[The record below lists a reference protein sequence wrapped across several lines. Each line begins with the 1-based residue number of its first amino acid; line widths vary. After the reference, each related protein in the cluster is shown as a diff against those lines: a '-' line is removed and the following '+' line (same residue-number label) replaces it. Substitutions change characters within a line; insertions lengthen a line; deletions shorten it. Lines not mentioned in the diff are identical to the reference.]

1 MSERTTP
8 EDRTQLAVSEQG
20 ATDREYI
27 RDELKLKD
35 LQDAYRLGVA
45 VALAK
50 ELPPAPE
57 GLRRPNTYG
66 TGDVDPDG
74 ALRASILAVRE
85 DHGGRPYTLLQRLA
99 EAGLRD
105 IAAYLNEG
113 RPIRQYLSSLLPAA
127 DEPPRSAT

>member
-1 MSERTTP
+1 MSDPNTM

-20 ATDREYI
+20 TEDREYI
-27 RDELKLKD
+27 RDELQLKE

-50 ELPPAPE
+50 ELPAAPE
-57 GLRRPNTYG
+57 GIRRTNTYG

-74 ALRASILAVRE
+74 ALRASILALRD
-85 DHGGRPYTLLQRLA
+85 DHGGRPYALLQRLA

-113 RPIRQYLSSLLPAA
+113 RPIRQYLIALFPKAE
-127 DEPPRSAT
+127 EPK